1 MFIYTTFVSSFEN
14 YLDPKLTE
22 TAVTK
27 ANILKTVKYQLIV
40 KINVKPKRLIFMQDI
55 IYSVTLV
62 VKESVSSMQPK
73 RILYSLR

>member
-1 MFIYTTFVSSFEN
+1 MFIYTTFVSSFEK

-40 KINVKPKRLIFMQDI
+40 KINVKLKRLIFMQDI
-55 IYSVTLV
+55 IYSVTTV
-62 VKESVSSMQPK
+62 VKECVTSMQPK
-73 RILYSLR
+73 RILYGLR

>member
-27 ANILKTVKYQLIV
+27 ANILKTVKIPAHRKYQC
-40 KINVKPKRLIFMQDI
+40 K
-55 IYSVTLV
+55 T
-62 VKESVSSMQPK
+62 
-73 RILYSLR
+73 